1 MESNARHD
9 YEPDPKMKKLLL
21 LVLASIVTT
30 GFPLAFAQKK
40 DDSVTITG
48 WLAEVDPSAKTFAIR
63 NGKKLLQF
71 SIIPTRTDITVDDW
85 GTFQT
90 TLSSARVGD
99 AVLVEL
105 SFAESRPFV
114 ESVKFTHH
122 PATATPIKARPGFVL
137 SPYSHSIFDVRKCAH
152 GDMLQDRWPGQI
164 FLVP

>member
-1 MESNARHD
+1 
-9 YEPDPKMKKLLL
+9 MKKLFFLI
-21 LVLASIVTT
+21 LASFITT
-30 GFPLAFAQKK
+30 CLPLAFAEKK

-48 WLAEVDPSAKTFAIR
+48 WLAEIDPSAKTFAIR

-71 SIIPTRTDITVDDW
+71 SIIPTRTNITVDDW

-99 AVLVEL
+99 AVLVRL
-105 SFAESRPFV
+105 STAESRPFV
-114 ESVKFTHH
+114 ESVKFTHR

-152 GDMLQDRWPGQI
+152 GDMLEDLWPGKI